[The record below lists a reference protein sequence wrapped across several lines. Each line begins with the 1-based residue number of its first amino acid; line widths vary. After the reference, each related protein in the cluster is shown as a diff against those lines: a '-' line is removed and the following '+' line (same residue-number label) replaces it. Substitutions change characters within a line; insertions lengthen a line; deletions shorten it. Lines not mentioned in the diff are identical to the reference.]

1 MQWLPASVREKFFA
15 RQDVRS
21 VAANTGWL
29 LFDRLFRMGIGLL
42 VGVWVA
48 RYLEPARF
56 GLLSYAGAIV
66 ALFSAFVSLGLDG
79 IVVREIVRQP
89 EREGEL
95 LGSTFVLK
103 LVGGVVAIG
112 VSVGTVVMI
121 RPAEPETWQLV
132 AIVASGSVFQ
142 AFDAIDFWFQ
152 SKTLSKYTV
161 CAKNTAFFIAS
172 LLKVVLILNRAPL
185 VAFAVVGVLETLLGA
200 VGLVLAYRRC
210 GSSLGSWRVR
220 ADTCGMLLANGW
232 PLILGGLSVMIYMKI
247 DQVMLGE
254 MAGSEAVGIYSA
266 ATRISEVWYFIPTAV
281 VSSAFPTI
289 LRSRVEDESF
299 YQRRLQRLF
308 HLMVLLALAVS
319 VPMTF
324 AATPLILIL
333 YGRDFAAAGPV
344 LAVHIWASLFV
355 FLGVAQGTWDLAENL
370 TKLALFRTSVGAL
383 INVLLNLVLIPMYG
397 PLGAAIATVV
407 SYAVSAYLLN
417 AINGRTRPVFMQ
429 MTRSFL
435 FYKYLAINVRRDS

>member
-1 MQWLPASVREKFFA
+1 MMGKIVHLLPTSVRDKFFA
-15 RQDVRS
+15 RQEVRS
-21 VAANTGWL
+21 VVANTGWL
-29 LFDRLFRMGIGLL
+29 LFDRLFRMGMGLL

-66 ALFSAFVSLGLDG
+66 ALFSSFVSLGLDG
-79 IVVREIVRQP
+79 IVVREIVNHP

-103 LVGGVVAIG
+103 FVGGVVAIG
-112 VSVGTVVMI
+112 VTLGTVVII
-121 RPAEPETWQLV
+121 RPAEPEMWKLV
-132 AIVASGSVFQ
+132 AIVASGSIFQ
-142 AFDAIDFWFQ
+142 AFDVIDFWFQ

-161 CAKNTAFFIAS
+161 YAKNTAFFITS
-172 LLKVVLILNRAPL
+172 LLKVVLILNQAPL
-185 VAFAVVGVLETLLGA
+185 TSFALVGVVEALLGA
-200 VGLVLAYRRC
+200 VGLVLAYRSF
-210 GSSLGSWRVR
+210 GTYQGVWRVR
-220 ADTCGMLLANGW
+220 ANACRMLLGNSW

-254 MAGSEAVGIYSA
+254 MAGNEAVGIYSA

-281 VSSAFPTI
+281 VSSAFPAM
-289 LRSRVEDESF
+289 LRSRAEDEGF

-308 HLMVLLALAVS
+308 RLMVMLSLSVS

-324 AATPLILIL
+324 AATPLISLL
-333 YGRDFAAAGPV
+333 YGRDFIDAGPV

-370 TKLALFRTSVGAL
+370 TRLALFRTSVGA
-383 INVLLNLVLIPMYG
+383 ISNILLNLIFIPMYG

-417 AINGRTRPVFMQ
+417 AINGKTRPVFMQ

-435 FYKYLAINVRRDS
+435 LFKPMK